1 VNAVVLDDRE
11 GGYLTT
17 KHLIEQ
23 GCRRIAHFA
32 GPQHLNIYKH
42 RRQGYFDA
50 LREHDLP
57 IDENL
62 IFYCDMTIEDGI
74 AGMEQLLQLPQLPDA
89 VFSASD
95 FSIVGAMQVLKAHHL
110 RVPQDMALVGFSNES
125 FTFLTE
131 PMLTSVD
138 QRCEQMGQSA
148 VRLFLEMLEE
158 KSSKFSPRRIVL
170 QPDLIIRDSSIREK
184 IKV

>member
-1 VNAVVLDDRE
+1 
-11 GGYLTT
+11 
-17 KHLIEQ
+17 
-23 GCRRIAHFA
+23 
-32 GPQHLNIYKH
+32 
-42 RRQGYFDA
+42 
-50 LREHDLP
+50 
-57 IDENL
+57 
-62 IFYCDMTIEDGI
+62 
-74 AGMEQLLQLPQLPDA
+74 
-89 VFSASD
+89 
-95 FSIVGAMQVLKAHHL
+95 
-110 RVPQDMALVGFSNES
+110 MALVGFSNES

-184 IKV
+184 VKV